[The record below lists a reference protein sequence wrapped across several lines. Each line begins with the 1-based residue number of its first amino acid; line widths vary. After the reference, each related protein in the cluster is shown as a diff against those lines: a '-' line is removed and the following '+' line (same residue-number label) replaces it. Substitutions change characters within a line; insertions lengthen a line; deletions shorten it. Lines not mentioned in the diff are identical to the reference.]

1 MRAAYHS
8 VGSGGEGQRDPR
20 APCGALW
27 NQIFVFLEGAAR
39 LLGPPLAVRHVA
51 GTRPRLTLSLEQVH
65 VDRIGLCSGGTV
77 ATPAT
82 TTGKRPLH
90 ARKTVFQRRIRA
102 GTKGIAT
109 ALAVHTVLRL

>member
-1 MRAAYHS
+1 MFWRASLTCKLGKVRTEIDQRRCLRRRYHS

-20 APCGALW
+20 ASCGALW
-27 NQIFVFLEGAAR
+27 NQIFVFLEGDAR

-65 VDRIGLCSGGTV
+65 VGRIGLRSGGTV

-82 TTGKRPLH
+82 TTRKRSLH
-90 ARKTVFQRRIRA
+90 A
-102 GTKGIAT
+102 
-109 ALAVHTVLRL
+109 